1 MKGRFFF
8 SLVVL
13 VGTLSVAL
21 PFWTIA
27 LPGSSSA
34 SATNQ
39 VSRWARFELNEQDST
54 GDLQT
59 GKPLT
64 LVITLGGVP
73 QGSTPIVAT
82 CESILFEP
90 QTVTLEPD
98 AESSTLKG
106 EVTLEPMPTSRTSV
120 HQKAARIQVTFAR
133 FRQDKFE
140 RFMRRIVYVTLDRQ
154 EPTSDSA
161 EPSAVRPEEPAT
173 SDLIVDEVQPDVAPV
188 SAGQLAE
195 EDLMPLADPGRGKA
209 YWQQVSLLV
218 SRSWAKQVRGV
229 RRGPTSETVRVR
241 FKLYP
246 NGRAQLIEIEKGSG
260 AREIDEA
267 GIYAVVNAQPFPP
280 LPDEVGDE
288 VIDVHVR
295 MRTGARPKTRDIQVI
310 GNPSSNPANGKPD
323 AAPASKK

>member
-1 MKGRFFF
+1 MK
-8 SLVVL
+8 LL
-13 VGTLSVAL
+13 LHKNLIALAVAL
-21 PFWTIA
+21 ATMPFWNILA
-27 LPGSSSA
+27 PVLSSA
-34 SATNQ
+34 TTTNQ
-39 VSRWARFELNEQDST
+39 TSRWARFELNEQDST

-64 LVITLGGVP
+64 LSITLGGVAP
-73 QGSTPIVAT
+73 GPIPIVAL

-98 AESSTLKG
+98 ADSSTLKA
-106 EVTLEPMPTSRTSV
+106 EVTLEPMPSSRTSV

-133 FRQDKFE
+133 FRQDRFE
-140 RFMRRIVYVTLDRQ
+140 RFMKRIVYVTLERQ
-154 EPTSDSA
+154 EPSSDTA
-161 EPSAVRPEEPAT
+161 EPSSVRPEEPSN

-188 SAGQLAE
+188 SAGRLAE

-209 YWQQVSLLV
+209 YWQQVSVLV

-229 RRGPTSETVRVR
+229 RRGPSSETVRVR

-246 NGRAQLIEIEKGSG
+246 SGRAQLIEIEKGSG

-288 VIDVHVR
+288 AIDVHVR
-295 MRTGARPKTRDIQVI
+295 MRTGARPKPREIQVI
-310 GNPSSNPANGKPD
+310 GNSSNGKPD
-323 AAPASKK
+323 SSSGPTK

>member
-1 MKGRFFF
+1 MKDRFFVT
-8 SLVVL
+8 LIVMT
-13 VGTLSVAL
+13 GTLSVAL

-27 LPGSSSA
+27 LPVSSSA

-39 VSRWARFELNEQDST
+39 VSRWARFELNEQDAT
-54 GDLQT
+54 GDLQN

-73 QGSTPIVAT
+73 QGPTPIVAT

-154 EPTSDSA
+154 EPTSDTV

-195 EDLMPLADPGRGKA
+195 EDLMPLADPARGKA

-229 RRGPTSETVRVR
+229 RRGPTSETVKVR

-288 VIDVHVR
+288 VVDVHVR

-310 GNPSSNPANGKPD
+310 GNPSNGKPD

>member
-1 MKGRFFF
+1 MKAPLHR
-8 SLVVL
+8 
-13 VGTLSVAL
+13 TLLALAVAL
-21 PFWTIA
+21 CLTMPWTIVQPVPSV
-27 LPGSSSA
+27 L
-34 SATNQ
+34 SATGP
-39 VSRWARFELNEQDST
+39 VSRWVRFELNEQDSA

-64 LVITLGGVP
+64 LAITLGGVT
-73 QGSTPIVAT
+73 QGGVPIVAV

-90 QTVTLEPD
+90 RTVTLEPD
-98 AESSTLKG
+98 AESSALKA
-106 EVTLEPMPTSRTSV
+106 EVTLEPMPVSRTSV

-133 FRQDKFE
+133 ARQDKLE
-140 RFMRRIVYVTLDRQ
+140 RIMKRIVYVTLDRQ
-154 EPTSDSA
+154 EPSSDSSE
-161 EPSAVRPEEPAT
+161 EPSVVRPEEPST
-173 SDLIVDEVQPDVAPV
+173 SDLIVDEAQPDVAPV
-188 SAGQLAE
+188 STGQVAE

-229 RRGPTSETVRVR
+229 RRGPSSETVRVR

-280 LPDEVGDE
+280 LPGDLGDE
-288 VIDVHVR
+288 AVDVHVR
-295 MRTGARPKTRDIQVI
+295 MRTGARAKTREVQAV
-310 GNPSSNPANGKPD
+310 GNPSNGKQTEATP
-323 AAPASKK
+323 PVPKK

>member
-1 MKGRFFF
+1 MKFLLDRN
-8 SLVVL
+8 LMVL
-13 VGTLSVAL
+13 AVTLATM
-21 PFWTIA
+21 PFWNIFSPV
-27 LPGSSSA
+27 LSSA
-34 SATNQ
+34 TTTNQ
-39 VSRWARFELNEQDST
+39 VSRWARFELNEQDSA

-64 LVITLGGVP
+64 LAITLGGVP
-73 QGSTPIVAT
+73 PGPIPIVAL

-98 AESSTLKG
+98 TESSTLKA
-106 EVTLEPMPTSRTSV
+106 EITLEPMPTSRTSV

-140 RFMRRIVYVTLDRQ
+140 RFMKRIVYVTLDRQ
-154 EPTSDSA
+154 ESPSDTV
-161 EPSAVRPEEPAT
+161 EPSNVRPEEPST
-173 SDLIVDEVQPDVAPV
+173 SDLIVDEVQPDVPPV
-188 SAGQLAE
+188 STARLAE
-195 EDLMPLADPGRGKA
+195 EDLLPLADPGRGKA

-229 RRGPTSETVRVR
+229 RRGPSSETVRVR

-246 NGRAQLIEIEKGSG
+246 NGRAQLIEIERGSG

-280 LPDEVGDE
+280 LPEDVSDEA
-288 VIDVHVR
+288 IDVHVR
-295 MRTGARPKTRDIQVI
+295 MRTGARPKAREIQVI
-310 GNPSSNPANGKPD
+310 GNPSNGKPD
-323 AAPASKK
+323 APASNK

>member
-1 MKGRFFF
+1 MKFLLDRN
-8 SLVVL
+8 LIVL
-13 VGTLSVAL
+13 AVAL
-21 PFWTIA
+21 ATMPFWNI
-27 LPGSSSA
+27 LSPVLSSA
-34 SATNQ
+34 TTTNQ

-64 LVITLGGVP
+64 LAITLGGVP
-73 QGSTPIVAT
+73 PGPIPIVAV

-98 AESSTLKG
+98 TESSTLKA

-140 RFMRRIVYVTLDRQ
+140 RFMKRIVYVTLDRQ
-154 EPTSDSA
+154 ESPSDTA
-161 EPSAVRPEEPAT
+161 EPSNVRPEEPST
-173 SDLIVDEVQPDVAPV
+173 SDLIVDEVQPDVPPV
-188 SAGQLAE
+188 STARLAE

-229 RRGPTSETVRVR
+229 RRGPSSETVRVR

-246 NGRAQLIEIEKGSG
+246 NGRAQLIEIERGSG

-280 LPDEVGDE
+280 LPDDVGDE
-288 VIDVHVR
+288 AIDVHVR
-295 MRTGARPKTRDIQVI
+295 MRTGARPKPRDIQVI
-310 GNPSSNPANGKPD
+310 GNPSNGKPD
-323 AAPASKK
+323 APVSNK

>member
-1 MKGRFFF
+1 MKA
-8 SLVVL
+8 LL
-13 VGTLSVAL
+13 HHSVMVMAGALAITL
-21 PFWTIA
+21 PFWTLA
-27 LPGSSSA
+27 QPVSSA
-34 SATNQ
+34 PSANGQ
-39 VSRWARFELNEQDST
+39 VSRWARFELNEQDSA

-59 GKPLT
+59 GRPLT
-64 LVITLGGVP
+64 LAITLGGVA
-73 QGSTPIVAT
+73 QGPLPIVAQ

-98 AESSTLKG
+98 AESSTLKA

-140 RFMRRIVYVTLDRQ
+140 RFMKRIVYVTLDRQ
-154 EPTSDSA
+154 ESSSDTN
-161 EPSAVRPEEPAT
+161 EPPIVRPEEPSP
-173 SDLIVDEVQPDVAPV
+173 SDLIVDEAQPDVAPV
-188 SAGQLAE
+188 SGGQLAE

-246 NGRAQLIEIEKGSG
+246 NGRAQLIQIEKGSG

-280 LPDEVGDE
+280 LPDDVSDE
-288 VIDVHVR
+288 VVDVHVR
-295 MRTGARPKTRDIQVI
+295 MRTGMRPKTRDIQVI
-310 GNPSSNPANGKPD
+310 GNPSDGKPD
-323 AAPASKK
+323 APPVPKK